1 MSWPSY
7 PVGPTDHVH
16 ALGVVS
22 INYNTLESNLL
33 VATIFYLDGKAA
45 PAAIIFD
52 TTRNNT
58 RIDLL
63 RALWA
68 HEPLAEVRERLNHF
82 ADGFLKCAQNRNIL
96 MHSYLTSRVHESDIL
111 RLAKRSKQQSSVSTY
126 EFGLN
131 EIRRVAD
138 EIRAFATFGS
148 NIIGYRLRLQNPR
161 APWPA
166 TLPKEPPLPAVL
178 AKQDTPARQSE

>member
-22 INYNTLESNLL
+22 INYNTLELNLF

-52 TTRNNT
+52 TTRNNK

-96 MHSYLTSRVHESDIL
+96 MHSYLTSRVHEFDIL
-111 RLAKRSKQQSSVSTY
+111 RLANRSKQQSSVSTY
-126 EFGLN
+126 EHQHG
-131 EIRRVAD
+131 EQDQGPVD
-138 EIRAFATFGS
+138 
-148 NIIGYRLRLQNPR
+148 
-161 APWPA
+161 
-166 TLPKEPPLPAVL
+166 PLPPVPRRLAEIPDRLHVRRAGRGFPAPRGGLPRFHRGVL
-178 AKQDTPARQSE
+178 R